1 LTDRMSPAGHGLY
14 IVEIAHSPCRPLPK
28 TSIKQRVLADLLRL
42 GWLRSENDV
51 TFVRE
56 RHLPC
61 AYAVPL
67 VGSALRATSLRRS
80 LEALDIHSIGRY
92 GGWKY
97 SNMED
102 AIIDGRAAADRLL
115 ADLTA
120 GH

>member
-1 LTDRMSPAGHGLY
+1 MSPAGHGLY

-42 GWLRSENDV
+42 GWLRSKNDV

-67 VGSALRATSLRRS
+67 VGSAPRATSLRRS
-80 LEALDIHSIGRY
+80 LEALDIYSIGRY

-102 AIIDGRAAADRLL
+102 AMIDGRAAADRLL
-115 ADLTA
+115 ADVTA
-120 GH
+120 GHG